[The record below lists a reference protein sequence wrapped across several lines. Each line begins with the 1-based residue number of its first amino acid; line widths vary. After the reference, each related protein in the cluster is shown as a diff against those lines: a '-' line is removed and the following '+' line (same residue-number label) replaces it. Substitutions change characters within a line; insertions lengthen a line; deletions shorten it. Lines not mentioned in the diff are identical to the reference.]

1 MTQQQVTHFKYV
13 CRVCKQ
19 ELLQPVLQ
27 EDPAATPHPA
37 CCGSV
42 RNMAYKGV
50 HTDGQGQQSATVQI
64 DTGGAAAS
72 QAC

>member
-1 MTQQQVTHFKYV
+1 MTQRQVTHFKYV
-13 CRVCKQ
+13 CRVCLQ

-50 HTDGQGQQSATVQI
+50 HTDGHSQHPPALRI

-72 QAC
+72 LAD